1 VSPEIVAVG
10 EVGLAGEVRQV
21 GHLARRLGEAARLG
35 FARALV
41 PHGAAASVSAAG
53 LRIEPIASVVDALRV
68 TGVLG
73 K

>member
-1 VSPEIVAVG
+1 
-10 EVGLAGEVRQV
+10 V